1 MLPEVLKVNL
11 KKREVILESG
21 GVEYTV
27 WMNKKNKPRIVAE
40 ISYTQIYD
48 PLRASNKIRG
58 AVRRRA
64 AAILN
69 KPYRPPR
76 RNRSPR
82 QLQLLLPF

>member
-48 PLRASNKIRG
+48 PLRTSNATRG
-58 AVRRRA
+58 EVLRRA
-64 AAILN
+64 AAILK
-69 KPYRPPR
+69 KPYQPR
-76 RNRSPR
+76 RTRLPR
-82 QLQLLLPF
+82 QPSLPF